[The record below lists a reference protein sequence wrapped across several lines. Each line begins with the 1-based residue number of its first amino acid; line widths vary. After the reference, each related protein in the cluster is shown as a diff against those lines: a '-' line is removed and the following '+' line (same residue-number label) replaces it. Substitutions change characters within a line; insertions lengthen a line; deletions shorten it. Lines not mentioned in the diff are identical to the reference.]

1 MVMMNQ
7 QVREPQGLLIRGE
20 SLLREYPNHYQ
31 ARAHAERYM
40 EIVQMLHKQK
50 EIANWISNN
59 QSYVAWMEADT
70 RPETSHPQQ
79 RSDHSGR
86 RGGGHHQSHLQN
98 HDNNSVDDSDSD
110 GDLSR
115 SDDEDYV
122 REMLV
127 EGCGVKEINGV
138 YTKAGKYDGVSKYTK
153 AVRYNGKDE
162 EFSLFRCKLT
172 DNTR

>member
-1 MVMMNQ
+1 M
-7 QVREPQGLLIRGE
+7 
-20 SLLREYPNHYQ
+20 
-31 ARAHAERYM
+31 
-40 EIVQMLHKQK
+40 
-50 EIANWISNN
+50 
-59 QSYVAWMEADT
+59 
-70 RPETSHPQQ
+70 
-79 RSDHSGR
+79 
-86 RGGGHHQSHLQN
+86 
-98 HDNNSVDDSDSD
+98 
-110 GDLSR
+110 SR